1 MSAPGLA
8 QRLLAWYRRH
18 GRKELPWKQANDPYQ
33 IWVSEIMLQQTQVAT
48 VVPYFERFTTRFP
61 HIRDLARADIDQV
74 LHLWT
79 GLGYYARARNL
90 HKAANLI
97 MDRHGGKFPRNF
109 EVVRALPG
117 IGPSTAAAI
126 VAFAFAQ
133 RAVVLDG
140 NVKRVLARYHAI
152 NGWPGRREVERQLWA
167 LAEEH
172 TPRSRVREYT
182 QAIMDLGAT
191 VCRRANPDCAHCPL
205 SDTWAAQAC
214 GDPLAYPGAA
224 PRRHRPV
231 RVVAML
237 MIRDGRGRVLLQRRP
252 PAGVWGGLWG
262 FPECAVDEAP
272 AWCRDALGLRVE
284 LDCPW
289 PPRRHTFS
297 HFHLDIT
304 PITGRVVGASDKLM
318 EPAGASWYN
327 LDRPDARGFAA
338 PIKRLLEQLK
348 EKS

>member
-152 NGWPGRREVERQLWA
+152 NG
-167 LAEEH
+167 
-172 TPRSRVREYT
+172 
-182 QAIMDLGAT
+182 
-191 VCRRANPDCAHCPL
+191 
-205 SDTWAAQAC
+205 
-214 GDPLAYPGAA
+214 
-224 PRRHRPV
+224 
-231 RVVAML
+231 
-237 MIRDGRGRVLLQRRP
+237 
-252 PAGVWGGLWG
+252 
-262 FPECAVDEAP
+262 
-272 AWCRDALGLRVE
+272 
-284 LDCPW
+284 
-289 PPRRHTFS
+289 
-297 HFHLDIT
+297 
-304 PITGRVVGASDKLM
+304 
-318 EPAGASWYN
+318 
-327 LDRPDARGFAA
+327 
-338 PIKRLLEQLK
+338 
-348 EKS
+348 